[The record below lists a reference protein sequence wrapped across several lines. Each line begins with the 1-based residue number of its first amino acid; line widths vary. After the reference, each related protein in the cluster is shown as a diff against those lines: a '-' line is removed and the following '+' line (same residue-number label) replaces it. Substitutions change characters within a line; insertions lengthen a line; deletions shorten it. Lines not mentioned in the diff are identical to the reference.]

1 MHRTTILVAATL
13 ALVIALA
20 PATVAHKPIT
30 SKYTYHQDVFPVF
43 EAKCSG
49 CHAPDAVAPMSLLTY
64 EDAYPWAQSIK
75 EELVNLS
82 MPPWQAE
89 SGFGAFKHG
98 GSLTAKELDIVVEW
112 SNGGTPEGQPVDRPP
127 SGGAGNDDDDD
138 DDVENAGWSLGQPSV
153 VLTMPVA
160 YTLAADTLEATR
172 YFVIPSSFARDTS
185 IRAVDVRPG
194 ASAIVRSVIVYV
206 DSTGEAAA
214 LDAEDPEPGFAAP
227 AGFATEQILAA
238 WVPGQRA
245 VALDAAAFRV
255 PADADLIVRI
265 AYKKTWTYEGL
276 AVEDRT
282 ALGLYV
288 WEQTV
293 PTIEAMAL
301 QPSAGVVADATGH
314 LRFTHDLTRDV
325 ELLALVPDIAPG
337 ALAVQ
342 ILAVGADGQRTPII
356 RLASP
361 RPEWR
366 TRYWL
371 ESPLTLSSGTTLEV
385 QALFTEPPS
394 SADPP
399 VRFLLD
405 LVASGTSAAEA
416 APDAL
421 P

>member
-1 MHRTTILVAATL
+1 MHRTIVLVAATL

-112 SNGGTPEGQPVDRPP
+112 SNGGTPEGEPVDRPP
-127 SGGAGNDDDDD
+127 SDADGDDD
-138 DDVENAGWSLGQPSV
+138 ESAAWILGPPSV
-153 VLTMPVA
+153 VLTMPAA
-160 YTLAADTLEATR
+160 YTLAADTLGATR
-172 YFVIPSSFARDTS
+172 YFVIPSGFARDTP

-206 DSTGEAAA
+206 DSTGAAAA
-214 LDAEDPEPGFAAP
+214 LDAEDPEPGFEAP

-238 WVPGQRA
+238 WVPGQQA
-245 VALDAAAFRV
+245 VALDAAAFHV
-255 PADADLIVRI
+255 PAGADLILRI

-293 PTIEAMAL
+293 PTIEAMTL
-301 QPSAGVVADATGH
+301 QPSAGVVPDAAGN

-337 ALAVQ
+337 ALVVQ
-342 ILAVGADGQRTPII
+342 ILAVGADGRRAPII

-371 ESPLTLSSGTTLEV
+371 QSPLALASGTRLEV
-385 QALFTEPPS
+385 QALFAEPPS
-394 SADPP
+394 GAQPP

-405 LVASGTSAAEA
+405 LVASGAPAAEA
-416 APDAL
+416 APDEL